1 MQHSRLDQPGAKPF
15 HLKADIAP
23 TRERDRDS
31 GRTGTVEIWWASPA
45 QWKREV
51 RCPEFHQI
59 DIVNGS
65 GEWQKNEGDYF
76 PEWLREVAVALI
88 DPVPDLDRVLQQI
101 DTGEVKKIA
110 GMTHFSWIMDSSNGS
125 VQMGMGGALAIS
137 DKTGLLLYAGGFGW
151 DDSLSDYK
159 SFHGRMIARTV
170 SSGSPEVTAKV
181 NILEDLGPTPGDFFN
196 MNVPGGDP
204 QPLRTVLVDETGL
217 RKNLLSDDKVEWPPV
232 KDGPLAGTLTT
243 EVVVDR
249 SGKVRQIGTIVSNN
263 PSLSDAARQ
272 AIAAM
277 QFKPYIE
284 NGVPVQVVSRIT
296 MGFKTVRPA
305 GVENFES
312 ARTYFEKG
320 RQASFP
326 AAGNGSPYV
335 LRAQFRAKLHSGS
348 VEDGSYVDTWTNKEH
363 WRREGWIETSHYIR
377 SRDGDKRF
385 QFAEGPDAG
394 LIQLVFRI
402 IEPIPTLDTFVES
415 DWRIQRE
422 MVDGTNTIRVLTGYE
437 APDGK
442 LDTEHARGYWFD
454 PSGKLVKTFFRG
466 IETRRTAFEDFQGAQ
481 IAHQIVAIYN
491 GAPALVIHVT
501 EIAPASAAPDSTFDV
516 PGHAWQRAFTD
527 EER

>member
-394 LIQLVFRI
+394 LIQLVFRSLSQSRLWI
-402 IEPIPTLDTFVES
+402 LSSNPTGVYSAKWWTARIPSAYLPDTRLPTAS
-415 DWRIQRE
+415 W
-422 MVDGTNTIRVLTGYE
+422 
-437 APDGK
+437 
-442 LDTEHARGYWFD
+442 
-454 PSGKLVKTFFRG
+454 
-466 IETRRTAFEDFQGAQ
+466 TRSM
-481 IAHQIVAIYN
+481 HV
-491 GAPALVIHVT
+491 VIGSILQ
-501 EIAPASAAPDSTFDV
+501 EN
-516 PGHAWQRAFTD
+516 W
-527 EER
+527 